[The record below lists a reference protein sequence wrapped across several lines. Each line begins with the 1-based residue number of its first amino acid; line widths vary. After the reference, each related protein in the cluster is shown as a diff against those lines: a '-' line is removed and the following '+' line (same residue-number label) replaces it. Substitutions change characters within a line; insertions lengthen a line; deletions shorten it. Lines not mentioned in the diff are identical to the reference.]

1 MISLKKYLDQAE
13 SWTGKAGKVE
23 TPELLPVAIA
33 AYRSALQEMGSCSLE
48 ACPALG
54 EKLQQGLTVL
64 EEKLS
69 REITRESVEAT
80 EKRVQEQLQDWGRS
94 AARHSQQRACEIK
107 EILIA
112 MARTAESV
120 GERDQR
126 CAKQISEVTG
136 QLQRIANLED
146 LTQIRALLKRSAA
159 ELKISIDKMAA
170 EGQAAVEDARAQI
183 SGYQSKLEKAEQIS
197 SCDSLTGLRS
207 RRWMEEL
214 IERRIEARHPFCVA
228 IIDLNG
234 FKLVNDEHGHLVGD
248 DLLKQFANELKLA
261 SRSSDVIGRWGGDE
275 FIILIDGGMTEAKAQ
290 SNRLKEWVCGDYT
303 VEART
308 GSLKL
313 TVCASFGLAEHRA
326 NESLKELLHRADAE
340 MYEQKPTCRGNGKK
354 R

>member
-146 LTQIRALLKRSAA
+146 LTQIRGRGKRTAP
-159 ELKISIDKMAA
+159 
-170 EGQAAVEDARAQI
+170 AV
-183 SGYQSKLEKAEQIS
+183 
-197 SCDSLTGLRS
+197 
-207 RRWMEEL
+207 L
-214 IERRIEARHPFCVA
+214 I
-228 IIDLNG
+228 
-234 FKLVNDEHGHLVGD
+234 
-248 DLLKQFANELKLA
+248 
-261 SRSSDVIGRWGGDE
+261 
-275 FIILIDGGMTEAKAQ
+275 
-290 SNRLKEWVCGDYT
+290 
-303 VEART
+303 
-308 GSLKL
+308 
-313 TVCASFGLAEHRA
+313 
-326 NESLKELLHRADAE
+326 
-340 MYEQKPTCRGNGKK
+340 
-354 R
+354 